1 MRAQIIIPSD
11 ADQRIETP
19 LHDAAVGT
27 GNSEFEPQPSLSVDL
42 DQYGL
47 IRASVKAMAGAG
59 IAESGAMAA
68 GVTEWLWRIN
78 DIVATL
84 EEWENT
90 Q

>member
-1 MRAQIIIPSD
+1 VTNIRTCRRVTA
-11 ADQRIETP
+11 
-19 LHDAAVGT
+19 
-27 GNSEFEPQPSLSVDL
+27 NSGVLFTC
-42 DQYGL
+42 
-47 IRASVKAMAGAG
+47 AGKV
-59 IAESGAMAA
+59 SGAMAA

>member
-1 MRAQIIIPSD
+1 
-11 ADQRIETP
+11 
-19 LHDAAVGT
+19 
-27 GNSEFEPQPSLSVDL
+27 
-42 DQYGL
+42 
-47 IRASVKAMAGAG
+47 VKAMAGAG

>member
-1 MRAQIIIPSD
+1 
-11 ADQRIETP
+11 
-19 LHDAAVGT
+19 
-27 GNSEFEPQPSLSVDL
+27 
-42 DQYGL
+42 
-47 IRASVKAMAGAG
+47 MAGGG
-59 IAESGAMAA
+59 IAESGAMAV

>member
-1 MRAQIIIPSD
+1 MIPSD

-19 LHDAAVGT
+19 LARCRRWHWQL
-27 GNSEFEPQPSLSVDL
+27 SQFEPQPSLSVDL

-68 GVTEWLWRIN
+68 GVTE
-78 DIVATL
+78 
-84 EEWENT
+84 
-90 Q
+90 